1 MRRFLAKKCVKSAL
15 LDLFSIVNSTASG
28 AEGCG
33 FEPRRTHKLGVT
45 APAVVTREMVL
56 GHMPWRKKHGGER
69 NTALLEMKFFDQ
81 VLEEA
86 VNRGFIRTN
95 CAIAPRHV

>member
-1 MRRFLAKKCVKSAL
+1 
-15 LDLFSIVNSTASG
+15 
-28 AEGCG
+28 
-33 FEPRRTHKLGVT
+33 
-45 APAVVTREMVL
+45 MVL
-56 GHMPWRKKHGGER
+56 GYMPWRKKHGGER

-95 CAIAPRHV
+95 CARKLGIQKIEQEHKNPWTAGTGSEGSKKRQSLHNPESTGPCQAQC